1 VTGASTGVTMNGSY
15 STATPGTGAGS
26 GAAAG
31 GTGSQLTN
39 MGVPGSPATSGLFN
53 SSRKAHNFISTLL
66 SLFPVYYITLRCN
79 R

>member
-15 STATPGTGAGS
+15 STATPGTGTGS

-31 GTGSQLTN
+31 GAGSQLTN

-53 SSRKAHNFISTLL
+53 SSRKAYDCVSILL
-66 SLFPVYYITLRCN
+66 SLLPVHPV
-79 R
+79 

>member
-15 STATPGTGAGS
+15 STATPGAGTGA

-31 GTGSQLTN
+31 GAG

-53 SSRKAHNFISTLL
+53 STRKAYNSVSTRLA
-66 SLFPVYYITLRCN
+66 LFHTNPIYI
-79 R
+79 

>member
-15 STATPGTGAGS
+15 STATPGTGGGS

-53 SSRKAHNFISTLL
+53 SSRKTRNYISTLFL
-66 SLFPVYYITLRCN
+66 LFPVHSVQK
-79 R
+79 